1 MSDYSMKLTP
11 KQMVMTSFMLFS
23 LFFGAGNLIFPP
35 FLGAESGENM
45 PVAITG
51 FLITAV
57 LLPVLGVVIIA
68 KFKGL
73 DKLASKV
80 DPRFAVVFTIII
92 LLSIGPGLG
101 IPRAASVPFEMAI
114 MPYLPEGLN
123 PKLFLLLYSLV
134 FFAIALWLSLTPS
147 KLPKRVGYILT
158 PTLLTL
164 IVILFVTFLVKGGS
178 NINLPSE
185 DYLNN
190 GFFKGFNE
198 GYQTMDTIAALNFG
212 LVIATTLNDLGVSDD
227 KKVVG
232 YTVKTGI
239 VAGIILSSVYLML
252 SYMGMAVSKLYAGS
266 ENGAVILRAI
276 AHLLYGDFG
285 AILLATI
292 FTLACLTTCIGL
304 ITSISKYFSDTFKR
318 FSYKQVAIFITV
330 VSFGICNLGL
340 NMILS
345 ISIPVLNIVY
355 PVSIVLILLGLFDKF
370 YKDNKIIYPLTITLT
385 AIMSILYAIN
395 ALGVDYGAFGDALEY
410 IGFHLGF
417 GWVSFAALGVII
429 AIVSDFI
436 IKKTTRKHEKIA

>member
-1 MSDYSMKLTP
+1 
-11 KQMVMTSFMLFS
+11 MTSFMLFS

-35 FLGAESGENM
+35 FLGAMSGENM
-45 PVAITG
+45 AVAITG

-57 LLPVLGVVIIA
+57 LLPVLGVVIVA

-73 DKLASKV
+73 DKLACKV
-80 DPRFAVVFTIII
+80 NPKFAVVFTIII

-114 MPYLPEGLN
+114 MPYLAEGLN

-147 KLPKRVGYILT
+147 KLPKRIGYVLT

-164 IVILFVTFLVKGGS
+164 IVVLFVTFLVKGGGS
-178 NINLPSE
+178 DPNIPME
-185 DYLNN
+185 DYLDNP
-190 GFFKGFNE
+190 FFKGFNE

-239 VAGIILSSVYLML
+239 VAGMILSSVYLML

-266 ENGAVILRAI
+266 ENGAVILRLI

-304 ITSISKYFSDTFKR
+304 ITSISNYFSNTFKR
-318 FSYKQVAIFITV
+318 FKYRHVAIFITV
-330 VSFGICNLGL
+330 ISFLICNLGL
-340 NMILS
+340 NTILS
-345 ISIPVLNIVY
+345 ISVPVLNIVY
-355 PVSIVLILLGLFDKF
+355 PISIVLILLGLFDGF
-370 YKDNKIIYPLTITLT
+370 YKDNKIIYPLTIALT
-385 AIMSILYAIN
+385 TIMSIIFTMSD
-395 ALGVDYGAFGDALEY
+395 LGVPMGAFGKALNY
-410 IGFHLGF
+410 IGFSMGF
-417 GWVSFAALGVII
+417 AWVTFAAAGVLISII
-429 AIVSDFI
+429 VDLIL
-436 IKKTTRKHEKIA
+436 KKRKLKKVTTE